1 MLSGKWVR
9 RQKKQVRAPDVR
21 LLQSFG
27 REITVARVKVIV
39 MDLDIMEEKIKN
51 KVQRISNLSDN
62 SG

>member
-39 MDLDIMEEKIKN
+39 MDLEK
-51 KVQRISNLSDN
+51 
-62 SG
+62 